1 MPISERTRKR
11 ALEDV
16 TETVAHTRHRSVMD
30 DALANLVCSITQEL
44 PVDPVTAE
52 DGLIYERTAIQ
63 TWLKRQKTSPVTN
76 LRMGSKLLPAPQVK
90 SVIEA
95 MARSGAIDGEKGSA
109 WQKKLEE
116 EKDFVALRQQAE
128 AGDADAMREVAR
140 CFYLGLM
147 GQTKDAGKAFHWYEL
162 AAKRGNVR
170 ALGGLGLCYV
180 NGTGVGKNPTLGVGY
195 QVESATRG
203 NAFACANLGLYY
215 FKGMGGLP
223 EDLQQAR
230 RWLAKAKTC
239 DNYDALEDDHKAST
253 ETLLSQC
260 PASEWA

>member
-1 MPISERTRKR
+1 MPSTRKR
-11 ALEDV
+11 ALEDA
-16 TETVAHTRHRSVMD
+16 TETAAHTRHRSVMD

-90 SVIEA
+90 SMIEA

-109 WQKKLEE
+109 WKKRLEE

-128 AGDADAMREVAR
+128 AGDAEAMRAVAK
-140 CFYLGLM
+140 CFDVGLM

-239 DNYDALEDDHKAST
+239 DNYDALADDHKAET
-253 ETLLSQC
+253 ETMLSKC